1 MIEKYFLWSISSHV
15 GRRDSWPIISLRW
28 LLANQNSQGCHPFN
42 KVQRRCPYCIQVLL
56 PENEG
61 QCLHHCRQG
70 ICLTD
75 WGWYLFH
82 ETLTTEPWGAD
93 YYSNNRFPAVY
104 RMHMLETPTNRGINK
119 SGRGISGITL
129 EEKQGRN
136 PQESTFPCSW
146 RYFIDS

>member
-1 MIEKYFLWSISSHV
+1 MLFVIEKYFLWSISMHV

-104 RMHMLETPTNRGINK
+104 RMHMLETPHKQRNQQIRETDQWDHLGRK
-119 SGRGISGITL
+119 TRSQSSGEYISL
-129 EEKQGRN
+129 
-136 PQESTFPCSW
+136 
-146 RYFIDS
+146 